1 MERQSSNKK
10 YCIAWFK
17 LAECVSRKEKER
29 AFGVYRLLTHSI
41 GDEALATQLEGD
53 LLLSF
58 DDVILVAI
66 AKYKQAVELYQKQE
80 RFAPAIGICEHII
93 MLQPQDIWTLKKLV
107 DLYQKMGIE
116 SKLQEVKKKLNAI

>member
-1 MERQSSNKK
+1 MERQSSNEK

-29 AFGVYRLLTHSI
+29 ALGVYRLLAHSI
-41 GDEALATQLEGD
+41 EDEALAIQLEGD

-58 DDVILVAI
+58 DDAVAMV
-66 AKYKQAVELYQKQE
+66 KYKQAAELYQKKE

-93 MLQPQDIWTLKKLV
+93 MLHPQDKWALKKLV
-107 DLYQKMGIE
+107 DLYRVMGIA
-116 SKLQEVKKKLNAI
+116 SKVKEINKKLADLKN